1 VLPRFFRDAGV
12 LALTEAAL
20 RLKGLVLLPI
30 LTRHFG
36 TVNYGVWTQVAVMAG
51 MVSPLLMAGMDSAV
65 ARFLPGRSKE
75 DIRREFSAMLVY
87 LVAVSAA
94 GAIVLWLAARPLAGA
109 FFGGAENARF
119 VILAGGVV
127 ATGIGTTAG
136 RLYFRVVGRAFAYG
150 ATNVAQ
156 SLAATGLTIAVV
168 MTDGGAYEVV
178 RLVLLGDAVLLA
190 IMLAVIAR
198 DGAIGTPD
206 ARVLGRFLRFGIVLM
221 PAGYATVA
229 LNQIDRLFLVHMK
242 GLDAVGVYAV
252 AYSLGYLLISL
263 VFNPIWVMYPTAA
276 AELYNTGRIDEIRRL
291 ARRSLKIAL
300 GLMIPAMTGWYVLAR
315 PIMVLIASDAFVE
328 GARLVPIITLAY
340 TLHMIASYY
349 SISLALKH
357 RQIWSTVSLGIAMVV
372 NIALN
377 ATLIPPFGLAGA
389 AWATLAGFS
398 VQLII
403 EAYLGSRAV
412 PLGFDFVFLAKV
424 VAASA
429 IMGLVVWVIPWGG
442 PVGIGLRA
450 LTGAAVFAAA
460 MLVVRAVTFP
470 EIRSAFATA
479 VPWNRDDSE
488 SVPADER
495 GGAA

>member
-1 VLPRFFRDAGV
+1 
-12 LALTEAAL
+12 
-20 RLKGLVLLPI
+20 
-30 LTRHFG
+30 
-36 TVNYGVWTQVAVMAG
+36 
-51 MVSPLLMAGMDSAV
+51 
-65 ARFLPGRSKE
+65 
-75 DIRREFSAMLVY
+75 
-87 LVAVSAA
+87 
-94 GAIVLWLAARPLAGA
+94 
-109 FFGGAENARF
+109 
-119 VILAGGVV
+119 
-127 ATGIGTTAG
+127 
-136 RLYFRVVGRAFAYG
+136 
-150 ATNVAQ
+150 
-156 SLAATGLTIAVV
+156 
-168 MTDGGAYEVV
+168 
-178 RLVLLGDAVLLA
+178 
-190 IMLAVIAR
+190 
-198 DGAIGTPD
+198 
-206 ARVLGRFLRFGIVLM
+206 
-221 PAGYATVA
+221 
-229 LNQIDRLFLVHMK
+229 
-242 GLDAVGVYAV
+242 
-252 AYSLGYLLISL
+252 
-263 VFNPIWVMYPTAA
+263 
-276 AELYNTGRIDEIRRL
+276 
-291 ARRSLKIAL
+291 
-300 GLMIPAMTGWYVLAR
+300 VLAR